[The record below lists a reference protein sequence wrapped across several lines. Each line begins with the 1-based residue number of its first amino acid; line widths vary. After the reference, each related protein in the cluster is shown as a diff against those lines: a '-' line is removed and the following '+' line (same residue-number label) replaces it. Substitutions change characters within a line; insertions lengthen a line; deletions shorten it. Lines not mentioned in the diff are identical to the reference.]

1 MEARD
6 KVELI
11 NMESFATDREPL
23 PRTTQ
28 RSGEIDFA
36 DQPAIAVLYII
47 AGGLMEFFGP
57 IFWAALIVLFVQAE
71 IFAQ

>member
-1 MEARD
+1 
-6 KVELI
+6 
-11 NMESFATDREPL
+11 MESFVTDREPL
-23 PRTTQ
+23 QRATQ

-36 DQPAIAVLYII
+36 DQPAIAVLYVI

-57 IFWAALIVLFVQAE
+57 MFWAALIVLFVQAE